1 MSTPQPDATIHRI
14 LVALD
19 ASAYSLAALE
29 AAAHLAVALEAELD
43 GLYVEDINLLH
54 WADLPFTRV
63 VRYPASVDEAVDKA
77 GMEKQLQQR
86 AEQARRALM
95 NIARELKLPWSFK
108 VVRGQVTPVL
118 LAAALEADLLAL
130 GWISYPRTRRMRLG
144 STARA
149 LVMQLPCVV
158 WLPPRRELPE
168 GAPVFVTYDGSPVAQ
183 KALALAERL
192 STDLPIIC
200 VLTGPADAVRQLKE
214 EALARLTTKETVQI
228 TFRHLPEADAESLAR
243 LVGMEHGGLL
253 VISGEIMTLP
263 ASALESLLDQLECSV
278 ILVR

>member
-1 MSTPQPDATIHRI
+1 MNTPQPDAIIHRI

-29 AAAHLAVALEAELD
+29 AAARLAAALEAELD

-77 GMEKQLQQR
+77 GMEKQLQRR
-86 AEQARRALM
+86 AEQARRALA

-149 LVMQLPCVV
+149 LVTQLPRVI
-158 WLPPRRELPE
+158 WLPPRQEMPE
-168 GAPVFVTYDGSPVAQ
+168 RAPVFVTYDGSPVAR

-192 STDLPIIC
+192 ATDLQIIC
-200 VLTGPADAVRQLKE
+200 VLIGAVDGVEQLKE
-214 EALARLTTKETVQI
+214 EVLAQLKTKETMQI
-228 TFRHLPEADAESLAR
+228 TFRHLPEAEAENLAR
-243 LVGMEHGGLL
+243 LVGMEHGGVL
-253 VISGEIMTLP
+253 VIGGETMTLP

-278 ILVR
+278 VLVR

>member
-1 MSTPQPDATIHRI
+1 MSTPEPEAPIQRI

-29 AAAHLAVALEAELD
+29 AAAHLAVALEAELN

-63 VRYPASVDEAVDKA
+63 VRYPATIDEVVDKV
-77 GMEKQLQQR
+77 GMEQQLQRR
-86 AEQARRALM
+86 AEQARRALAT
-95 NIARELKLPWSFK
+95 IARELKLPWSFK

-130 GWISYPRTRRMRLG
+130 GWVSYPRTRRMRLG

-149 LVMQLPCVV
+149 LVMQSPHAV
-158 WLPPRRELPE
+158 WLPARREMPE
-168 GAPVFVTYDGSPVAQ
+168 GAPVFVTYDGSPVAR

-192 STDLPIIC
+192 ATNLSIIC
-200 VLTGPADAVRQLKE
+200 VLTGPADSVRQLKE
-214 EALARLTTKETVQI
+214 EVLAQLTTKETMQI
-228 TFRHLPEADAESLAR
+228 TFRHLPQAEVENLAR

-253 VISGEIMTLP
+253 VIEVGAMMLSP
-263 ASALESLLDQLECSV
+263 AALESLLDQLECSV